1 MGRPARHARRQARG
15 IALMDA
21 LWIILIVIGWLILS
35 RFVGG

>member
-1 MGRPARHARRQARG
+1 MGRPASRALPQACG